1 MKKILLLLMLVLLTS
16 CEGYQ
21 TMVYAYGIRQTPDP
35 RPRRVY
41 HFNHYYTPYNYNP
54 IIYPVYYNPP
64 RFTPPYF
71 NYGGNNVEQHYHG
84 GRRR

>member
-21 TMVYAYGIRQTPDP
+21 AVVYSYGIRQRPQ
-35 RPRRVY
+35 PRRVY
-41 HFNHYYTPYNYNP
+41 HYYTPYTYNP
-54 IIYPVYYNPP
+54 VVTPVYIYPSNYRHYN
-64 RFTPPYF
+64 
-71 NYGGNNVEQHYHG
+71 HG

>member
-1 MKKILLLLMLVLLTS
+1 MKKFLLLLMLVLLTS

-21 TMVYAYGIRQTPDP
+21 AVVYSYGVRQRPEP

-41 HFNHYYTPYNYNP
+41 HYYTPYTYNP
-54 IIYPVYYNPP
+54 VVTPVYVYPSNYYYYPRHYNN
-64 RFTPPYF
+64 R
-71 NYGGNNVEQHYHG
+71 G

>member
-1 MKKILLLLMLVLLTS
+1 MKKLLLLLMLVLLTS

-21 TMVYAYGIRQTPDP
+21 AVVYSYGIRQRPEP

-41 HFNHYYTPYNYNP
+41 HYYTPYTYNP
-54 IIYPVYYNPP
+54 ILTPVYVYPHNH
-64 RFTPPYF
+64 
-71 NYGGNNVEQHYHG
+71 NQHHYYYSG

>member
-1 MKKILLLLMLVLLTS
+1 MKKIVLLLMLVLLTS

-21 TMVYAYGIRQTPDP
+21 AVVYSYGIRQRPEP

-41 HFNHYYTPYNYNP
+41 HYYTPYTYNP
-54 IIYPVYYNPP
+54 VVTPVYVYPSHP
-64 RFTPPYF
+64 RPNHHHIP
-71 NYGGNNVEQHYHG
+71 

>member
-1 MKKILLLLMLVLLTS
+1 MLVFLTS

-21 TMVYAYGIRQTPDP
+21 TVVYSYGIRQRPEP

-41 HFNHYYTPYNYNP
+41 HYYTPYTYQPVVRP
-54 IIYPVYYNPP
+54 IYVYPANH
-64 RFTPPYF
+64 
-71 NYGGNNVEQHYHG
+71 QHYYYYGG

>member
-1 MKKILLLLMLVLLTS
+1 MKKKLLLLMLVLLTS

-21 TMVYAYGIRQTPDP
+21 AVVYSYGIRQRPEP

-41 HFNHYYTPYNYNP
+41 HYYTPYTY
-54 IIYPVYYNPP
+54 YPVVSPVYVYSP
-64 RFTPPYF
+64 RFRAPYF
-71 NYGGNNVEQHYHG
+71 NVRGNNFEQQHQG

>member
-1 MKKILLLLMLVLLTS
+1 MEIMRKIVLLLMLVLLTS

-21 TMVYAYGIRQTPDP
+21 AVVYSYGIRQRPEP

-41 HFNHYYTPYNYNP
+41 HYYTPYTYNP
-54 IIYPVYYNPP
+54 VVTPVYVYP
-64 RFTPPYF
+64 RRFSAPYF
-71 NYGGNNVEQHYHG
+71 NVGG

>member
-1 MKKILLLLMLVLLTS
+1 MKKIVLLLMLVLLTS

-21 TMVYAYGIRQTPDP
+21 AVVYSYGIHQRPEP

-41 HFNHYYTPYNYNP
+41 HYYTPYTY
-54 IIYPVYYNPP
+54 YPVMTPVYVYPSNPHHHHH
-64 RFTPPYF
+64 
-71 NYGGNNVEQHYHG
+71 NYGG

>member
-1 MKKILLLLMLVLLTS
+1 MLVLLTS

-21 TMVYAYGIRQTPDP
+21 AVVYSYGVRQRPEP

-41 HFNHYYTPYNYNP
+41 HYYTPYTYNP
-54 IIYPVYYNPP
+54 VVTPVYVYPSNYYYYPRHYNN
-64 RFTPPYF
+64 R
-71 NYGGNNVEQHYHG
+71 G